1 MRLGAALVLIALAW
15 LWLVRTEIPDAGA
28 GWPGPR
34 GFPQLLGVVLAVLG
48 VWMMAAGL
56 GGSAARV
63 DERTRPTDTGE
74 LPVAAGTLGV
84 LVLYA
89 FLLER
94 AGFLIATPLVI
105 VLAMAGL
112 LPFDAAQG
120 TPSAGRGVRL
130 RRWLPIVSLAAGF
143 TFGCWII
150 FEALGTP
157 LPRGSWIG
165 W

>member
-105 VLAMAGL
+105 ALAMAGL
-112 LPFDAAQG
+112 L
-120 TPSAGRGVRL
+120 RL

>member
-94 AGFLIATPLVI
+94 AGFLIATPLMI

-112 LPFDAAQG
+112 L
-120 TPSAGRGVRL
+120 RL